1 MEKLIG
7 YDSSEQSRSKKISQ
21 ASNLGLDKHS
31 KQAYIVQHGRESE
44 RTPWCKRGIS
54 SLYW

>member
-44 RTPWCKRGIS
+44 RTP
-54 SLYW
+54 